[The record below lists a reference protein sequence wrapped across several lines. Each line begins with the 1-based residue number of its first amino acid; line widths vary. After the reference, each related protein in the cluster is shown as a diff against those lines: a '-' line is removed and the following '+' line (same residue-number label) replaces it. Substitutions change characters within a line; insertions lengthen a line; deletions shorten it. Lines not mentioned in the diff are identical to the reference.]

1 MISILNVNNLLPLVK
16 SKKRVGRGVSRGRK
30 SGRGD
35 KGQRAR
41 SGFSNPF
48 AREGGQTP
56 IYRRLP
62 KRGFCNYGAIQERVV
77 STDRLIFAKECFV
90 VNGVLDLSSFFSE
103 TSRDL
108 FVKLVLGNSVKDLHF
123 PVHFESVLVD
133 KASKGAVDYLASINK
148 KILYRN

>member
-35 KGQRAR
+35 KGQKAR
-41 SGFSNPF
+41 SGFSNPC

-56 IYRRLP
+56 MYRRLP
-62 KRGFCNYGAIQERVV
+62 KRGFCNYGATQERVV
-77 STDRLIFAKECFV
+77 SIDRLTSVRQDSVAD
-90 VNGVLDLSSFFSE
+90 GVLDLCSLLSE
-103 TSRDL
+103 KSGDVS
-108 FVKLVLGNSVKDLHF
+108 VKLVRGKAKDLDF
-123 PVHFESVLVD
+123 CADFESVLVD
-133 KASKGAVDYLASINK
+133 KASKGAVDDLAFKKK